1 MPTKPRAAPPETRT
15 LFARIPADQYRR
27 LKLLAVH
34 REVRIAALVSEALDK
49 YLSEEGRRLVKA
61 VALSREERLA
71 LTKMIAAR
79 LKKGGH
85 RHGRH
90 QEG

>member
-1 MPTKPRAAPPETRT
+1 MVKKKADVLETRT

-49 YLSEEGRRLVKA
+49 YLSGEGRRLVKA
-61 VALSREERLA
+61 DALSREERVA
-71 LTKMIAAR
+71 LEKMIAAR

-85 RHGRH
+85 RHGHH